1 MTNPTNLA
9 ELKEEI
15 YSETQRIMQAATE
28 PPSREDALLNV
39 ALRTCNR
46 INPEKLTAMLQ
57 ELEKGTTE
65 FWS

>member
-15 YSETQRIMQAATE
+15 YSETQRIMQAATK

-39 ALRTCNR
+39 ALCTCNR

-57 ELEKGTTE
+57 ELQKETTE